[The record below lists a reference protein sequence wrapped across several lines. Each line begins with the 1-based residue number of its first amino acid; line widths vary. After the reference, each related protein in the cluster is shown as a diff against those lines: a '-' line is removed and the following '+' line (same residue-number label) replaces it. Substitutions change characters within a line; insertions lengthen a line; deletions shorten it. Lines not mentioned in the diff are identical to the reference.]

1 MTGTVESRY
10 LDTFN
15 GILALER
22 DKATVSRLTL
32 RHTGSSQGE
41 AGATKRL
48 GRGGRERREEAERQ
62 KKPPVKTLSS
72 GSLLKEYRVEKQRP
86 TTPTVQEE
94 LEVTIIYTWNMERE
108 VYDLIN
114 RWTLMRSKLHFCSRR
129 L

>member
-1 MTGTVESRY
+1 MESRY

-22 DKATVSRLTL
+22 DKATVNRLTL
-32 RHTGSSQGE
+32 RSTGPGAGE
-41 AGATKRL
+41 AAVKRP
-48 GRGGRERREEAERQ
+48 GRGGREKREEAERQ

-86 TTPTVQEE
+86 ATPTVQEE
-94 LEVTIIYTWNMERE
+94 LEVDTKDNFRER
-108 VYDLIN
+108 
-114 RWTLMRSKLHFCSRR
+114 KR